1 MLYTLL
7 ILNLVC
13 TTIPIIVSNKKRG
26 LIWSMI
32 ILFLFLALR
41 YNFGNDYPAYY
52 TSFYDGNDI
61 LEDSQVEVGYKW
73 LTILFKPFGFFIFII
88 WWSAFY
94 IIALYKTIRR
104 YVPEEYYWL
113 VIMSIISNA
122 DLVFFGASAIRQT
135 LALCLFLFSLPFLE
149 KKKIIPYSILI
160 IIASLIHQSAI
171 LFIFLFPLMY
181 LNLKNR
187 VFIYSFG
194 IIAFLIMTVFKTP
207 FENIIQIISESNFE
221 KYSDRYLDTEREV
234 GGGGIGTIVRI
245 LFLIAFLWSMSF
257 ETSKIKEIFFILAI
271 CSIVIFTMRNQV
283 GLQRLTLYFGYMMAF
298 SFSYVLGFMKTKL
311 KILYMPFLVLVLLWN
326 INMAIVFASQEE
338 SLFEYHT
345 IFESNTIEIPQ

>member
-122 DLVFFGASAIRQT
+122 DLVFFWSF
-135 LALCLFLFSLPFLE
+135 C
-149 KKKIIPYSILI
+149 YS
-160 IIASLIHQSAI
+160 SNFGT
-171 LFIFLFPLMY
+171 LFIPFFSSFFRKKEDNPLQY
-181 LNLKNR
+181 SHNYSLTDSSKCD
-187 VFIYSFG
+187 FIYIF
-194 IIAFLIMTVFKTP
+194 
-207 FENIIQIISESNFE
+207 ISLNVS
-221 KYSDRYLDTEREV
+221 
-234 GGGGIGTIVRI
+234 
-245 LFLIAFLWSMSF
+245 
-257 ETSKIKEIFFILAI
+257 
-271 CSIVIFTMRNQV
+271 
-283 GLQRLTLYFGYMMAF
+283 
-298 SFSYVLGFMKTKL
+298 
-311 KILYMPFLVLVLLWN
+311 
-326 INMAIVFASQEE
+326 
-338 SLFEYHT
+338 
-345 IFESNTIEIPQ
+345 